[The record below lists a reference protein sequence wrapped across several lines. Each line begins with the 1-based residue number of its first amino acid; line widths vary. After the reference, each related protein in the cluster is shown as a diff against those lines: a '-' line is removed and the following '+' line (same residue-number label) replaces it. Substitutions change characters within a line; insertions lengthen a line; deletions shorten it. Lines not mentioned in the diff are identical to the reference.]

1 MGTTVACCVQLS
13 RLEYIHSRQLVYRD
27 VKPENFV
34 VGRRKLRKDQ
44 TIYVVDFGLA
54 KEYVLSGEHIAHRLE
69 RNITGTV
76 RYVSINTH
84 QGAGRSSVALLFLF
98 LFRCPYIFCG
108 GSVAKWLACCWT
120 QA

>member
-1 MGTTVACCVQLS
+1 VQLS

-54 KEYVLSGEHIAHRLE
+54 KEYVLGGEHIAHRLE